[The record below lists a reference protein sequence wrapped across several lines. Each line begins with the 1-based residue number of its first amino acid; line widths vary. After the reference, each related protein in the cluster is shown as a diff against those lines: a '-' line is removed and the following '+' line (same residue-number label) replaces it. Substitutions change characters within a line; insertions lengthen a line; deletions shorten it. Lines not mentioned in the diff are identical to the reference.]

1 MKLKNNGNPLVITFS
16 SKEHN
21 IPSGEF
27 EVFDEKLGYFI
38 LEKAMKWGVEI
49 IQVSEKKT
57 EDIRPNIITKKEEVQ
72 TPEEIV
78 KAAEAIIVE
87 AKSQMAPKV
96 KPAKK

>member
-1 MKLKNNGNPLVITFS
+1 MKLKNNGIPVLITFA

-38 LEKAMKWGVEI
+38 LEKAMKWGLDI
-49 IQVSEKKT
+49 AQVGEKKT
-57 EDIRPNIITKKEEVQ
+57 EDIRPDIISKKEEVQ